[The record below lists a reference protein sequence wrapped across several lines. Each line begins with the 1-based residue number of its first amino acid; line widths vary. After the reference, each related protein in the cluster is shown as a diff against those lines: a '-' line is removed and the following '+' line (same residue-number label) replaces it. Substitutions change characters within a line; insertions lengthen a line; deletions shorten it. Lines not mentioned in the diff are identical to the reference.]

1 MSIKQVDEKSLWS
14 RKRKASR
21 INSAGLFSWQEEPN
35 VIEIDFQVYSHC
47 GCSVCA
53 RQTGSLV
60 PGRQR
65 ALRPDFFVSYKTD
78 LAKIVKT
85 GSI

>member
-14 RKRKASR
+14 RERKASR

-47 GCSVCA
+47 GCRVCA
-53 RQTGSLV
+53 RQTESSA
-60 PGRQR
+60 PG
-65 ALRPDFFVSYKTD
+65 FFDLPKTD
-78 LAKIVKT
+78 LLKIIKT